1 MYKQLKPLAALALA
15 LALLMTTGCAARPT
29 AAVSPA
35 ATDAP
40 RKPVLLAVSFGTSYN
55 DSRDLTIGAIEQ
67 ALQAAYPAYE
77 VRRAFT
83 SQIIIDKLKQ
93 RDNLK
98 IDNVKEAM
106 DRLVA
111 DGVREIVIQPTH
123 VMNGYEYDDIVA
135 EVKAYEGRFD
145 RLSIGVNL
153 LSRDTDYQEV
163 ASVIT
168 RETAA
173 YDVPGTAVVFMG
185 HGTEAPS
192 NATYARLQQTLA
204 ETGHSRY
211 FIGTVEAT
219 PSLADVLVQ
228 VKACGATKVVL
239 QPLMIVAGD
248 HANNDMAG
256 EEDGSWKKEFE
267 KAGFAVEVVL
277 KGMGQ
282 MKGVQDLIVRHA
294 GEAISH

>member
-1 MYKQLKPLAALALA
+1 MYKQLKPLAALA

-135 EVKAYEGRFD
+135 EVKAYESRFD

-153 LSRDTDYQEV
+153 LSSDTDYQEV

-192 NATYARLQQTLA
+192 NATYARLQQSLA
-204 ETGHSRY
+204 EAGHSRY

-219 PSLADVLVQ
+219 PSLADVLAQ
-228 VKACGATKVVL
+228 VKASGATKVVL

-294 GEAISH
+294 GESISH